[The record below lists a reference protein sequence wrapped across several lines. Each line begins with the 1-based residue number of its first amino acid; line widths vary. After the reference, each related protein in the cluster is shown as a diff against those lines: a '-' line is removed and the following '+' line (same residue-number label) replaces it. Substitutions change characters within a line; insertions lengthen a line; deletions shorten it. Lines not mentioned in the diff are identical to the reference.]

1 MRLNTNYWKRWAR
14 MALLTIAML
23 VIGLAMLPRASHAQT
38 APTPLP
44 IVLPTQPPTPSPTR
58 ATPPSPSPVPTLA
71 GSVVAEAIDATV
83 GSNVRQSP
91 DPNLDNI
98 LGKIFPNKHYQVI
111 GVWAK
116 WYEIQ
121 FPLPNSDTTVP
132 GWVYSAVV
140 KVTGPVNSLPQVDPG
155 SGATLG
161 PAVAAQSTANHL
173 TATPGAPGSAT
184 ALQGSATGVRTIAP
198 NTGPDPTP
206 GGPMPTF
213 TYPPPFAEATLAP
226 RGVAAGTSGGVPPIV
241 PIIGLMV
248 VGVLGLLIGVLRR
261 G

>member
-1 MRLNTNYWKRWAR
+1 MQVSTAKLKRWIGI
-14 MALLTIAML
+14 ALF
-23 VIGLAMLPRASHAQT
+23 GLGSVLILPRVSRAQT

-44 IVLPTQPPTPSPTR
+44 IVLPSQPPSPTPTL
-58 ATPPSPSPVPTLA
+58 ATPPSPTPVPTLA
-71 GSVVAEAIDATV
+71 GSVIAEAIDKTIGA
-83 GSNVRQSP
+83 NVRQSP

-98 LGKIFPNKHYQVI
+98 IGRIVHGQQHVQVI

-116 WYEIQ
+116 WYEIE
-121 FPLPNSDTTVP
+121 FPLPNSDSIVP
-132 GWVYSAVV
+132 GWVYSALVT
-140 KVTGPVNSLPQVDPG
+140 VTGPVNTLPQVDPN
-155 SGATLG
+155 SGATVG

-184 ALQGSATGVRTIAP
+184 ALQGSATGVTTLAP
-198 NTGPDPTP
+198 NTGPSPTP

-226 RGVAAGTSGGVPPIV
+226 HGAAASTGGGLPPIV
-241 PIIGLMV
+241 PIIGLAV
-248 VGVLGLLIGVLRR
+248 IGVLGLLIGGLRR

>member
-1 MRLNTNYWKRWAR
+1 MQLSTAKLKRWIGI
-14 MALLTIAML
+14 ALIGLGLA
-23 VIGLAMLPRASHAQT
+23 VIGVLMQPHVSRAQT

-44 IVLPTQPPTPSPTR
+44 IVLPSQPPTPSPTL

-71 GSVVAEAIDATV
+71 GSVVAEAIDKTIGA
-83 GSNVRQSP
+83 NVRQSP

-98 LGKIFPNKHYQVI
+98 IGKIVHGQHVQVI

-121 FPLPNSDTTVP
+121 FQLPNSDTVVP
-132 GWVYSAVV
+132 GWVYSAIVT
-140 KVTGPVNSLPQVDPG
+140 VTGPVNTLPQVDPN

-184 ALQGSATGVRTIAP
+184 ALQGSATGISTIAP
-198 NTGPDPTP
+198 NTTADPTP

-226 RGVAAGTSGGVPPIV
+226 HGTSAASGGLPPIV
-241 PIIGLMV
+241 PIIGLTV
-248 VGVLGLLIGVLRR
+248 IGVLGLLIGGLRR